1 VGNQGVLLTVS
12 LFHEQEQEDGA
23 TAGDERRPVHRPGP
37 SVPSVK
43 PEASARKLCRAPYA
57 VENEARKGG
66 REEVGAEKKEGVDTN
81 VIAALVGEEDLSDG
95 DLDQS
100 LDSASEDALDASGQ
114 DPDGAGGDFP
124 V

>member
-1 VGNQGVLLTVS
+1 MNRNRKMAQPPAMSADQYIVQAHLCRAS
-12 LFHEQEQEDGA
+12 K
-23 TAGDERRPVHRPGP
+23 
-37 SVPSVK
+37 S
-43 PEASARKLCRAPYA
+43 EASLSKLCRAPYA

-124 V
+124 A